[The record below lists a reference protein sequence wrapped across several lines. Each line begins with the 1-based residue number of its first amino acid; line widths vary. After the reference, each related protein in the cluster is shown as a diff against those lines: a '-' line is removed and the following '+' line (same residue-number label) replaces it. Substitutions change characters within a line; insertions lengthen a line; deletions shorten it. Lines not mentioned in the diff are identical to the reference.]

1 MALYLWP
8 EIQRTMDDLHAE
20 NEAFREAGNA
30 RVKAENAYKRAK
42 ALAII
47 RAHDE
52 DGYPWSVADKV
63 AYAYDDVSQAHDV
76 LGYAEV
82 AEKASQEKI
91 NELKHRL
98 VTLRDQ
104 FAREWAQ
111 AGRDY

>member
-1 MALYLWP
+1 MLYLWP
-8 EIQRTMDDLHAE
+8 EITQTMDDLRDE
-20 NEAFREAGNA
+20 NEAFKEAGYA

-47 RAHDE
+47 KAHDE

-63 AYAYDDVSQAHDV
+63 VYAFDDVREAYDV

-82 AEKASQEKI
+82 NEKASQEKI

-98 VTLRDQ
+98 TTLREQ
-104 FAREWAQ
+104 YAREWSQ